1 MLVLSRRPTESV
13 VINEDIVVTV
23 VKIRGNQVHLA
34 FQAPRETPIFRRE
47 LREANLG
54 EPGYEAQPRTVV
66 ASRSG
71 GRQQSSFRSS
81 TT

>member
-34 FQAPRETPIFRRE
+34 FQAPRDTPILRQE
-47 LREANLG
+47 LHETILREPAHENVGL
-54 EPGYEAQPRTVV
+54 QPVCAAT
-66 ASRSG
+66 
-71 GRQQSSFRSS
+71 
-81 TT
+81 